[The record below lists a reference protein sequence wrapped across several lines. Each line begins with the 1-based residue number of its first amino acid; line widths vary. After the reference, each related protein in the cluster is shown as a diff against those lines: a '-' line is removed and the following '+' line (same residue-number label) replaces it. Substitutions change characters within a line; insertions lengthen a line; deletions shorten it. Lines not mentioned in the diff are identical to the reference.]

1 MNRLSKIIIIFS
13 AFFISSCLNFNTG
26 SLSFD
31 SNNGIDDKYYGT
43 YEGSITVRENNNLSS
58 QAFVSVTLGS
68 GSALSIRMNGSLIN
82 FYNTAYKENIIKVS
96 DNVYKVSITSSGYK
110 YDFTL
115 SFNNSYM
122 NFYFYAN
129 NNTLGEGNLTK
140 IR

>member
-1 MNRLSKIIIIFS
+1 MNRLSKIIILFS
-13 AFFISSCLNFNTG
+13 SFFICSCLNFNTG

-82 FYNTAYKENIIKVS
+82 FYNTAYKENIIKV
-96 DNVYKVSITSSGYK
+96 Y
-110 YDFTL
+110 
-115 SFNNSYM
+115 
-122 NFYFYAN
+122 
-129 NNTLGEGNLTK
+129 
-140 IR
+140 

>member
-1 MNRLSKIIIIFS
+1 MNRLSKIIILFS
-13 AFFISSCLNFNTG
+13 SFFICSCLNFNTG

-96 DNVYKVSITSSGYK
+96 DNVYKVAITSSGYK

-115 SFNNSYM
+115 SFNSSYM
-122 NFYFYAN
+122 NFSFYAN

>member
-13 AFFISSCLNFNTG
+13 SFFICSCLNFYTG
-26 SLSFD
+26 STSLD
-31 SNNGIDDKYYGT
+31 DDGIDKKYYGT
-43 YEGSITVRENNNLSS
+43 YEGSVTIIENNNLTS
-58 QAFVSVTLGS
+58 QATANVIVSS
-68 GSALSIRMNGSLIN
+68 GSAISIRMTGGTIN
-82 FYNTAYKENIIKVS
+82 FYNTAYKENIITIS

-122 NFYFYAN
+122 NLSFYAN
-129 NNTLGEGNLTK
+129 NNTLDEGTLTK